1 MPESLA
7 PRLIGPAFLGL
18 LLLGWEAAVQ
28 AGLVTRSLLPPPSLV
43 AEALA
48 QLLLSGAVAAP
59 LLHTITHLAVG
70 FVIGGALGMA
80 LGVLMGSLAWLHD
93 LLEPLVELLR
103 PLPKSA
109 LLPALVLFLG
119 LGATMQ
125 VSAVALGVLFPVLV
139 ATIQGVRG
147 VDPVLLDTA
156 RSLRVPRLRVLLGV
170 VLPAAAPHVLAGLRV
185 ALGLGLV
192 LVTLSEMLA
201 GSGGIGFAILDTQ
214 RSFRVRQM
222 YAWIVVLALLGLA
235 LNTVFVALEHRLLHW
250 QHATQGPR
258 QEGQAP

>member
-1 MPESLA
+1 MRETLA
-7 PRLIGPAFLGL
+7 ARLTGAVFLGV
-18 LLLGWEAAVQ
+18 LLLGWEAAVE
-28 AGLVTRSLLPPPSLV
+28 AGLVTRSLLPPPSQVAAALVQLV
-43 AEALA
+43 AT
-48 QLLLSGAVAAP
+48 GAVVEP
-59 LLHTITHLAVG
+59 VLHTLTHLALG
-70 FVIGGALGMA
+70 FVVGALAGVA

-93 LLEPLVELLR
+93 LLEPLLELLR

-119 LGATMQ
+119 LGTTLH

-156 RSLRVPRLRVLLGV
+156 RSLCVPRWRVLLGV
-170 VLPAAAPHVLAGLRV
+170 VLPAAAGHVMAGLRV

-201 GSGGIGFAILDTQ
+201 GSGGIGFVILDTQ
-214 RSFRVRQM
+214 RGFRVRQM
-222 YAWIVVLALLGLA
+222 YAWIVILAVLGLVLNWA
-235 LNTVFVALEHRLLHW
+235 LAVLERRLLPW
-250 QHATQGPR
+250 QHEPQQPR
-258 QEGQAP
+258 

>member
-1 MPESLA
+1 MREILA
-7 PRLIGPAFLGL
+7 ARLTGAVFLGV
-18 LLLGWEAAVQ
+18 LLLGWEAAVE
-28 AGLVTRSLLPPPSLV
+28 AGLVTRSLLPPPSQV
-43 AEALA
+43 AAALA
-48 QLLLSGAVAAP
+48 QLVLSGAVLEP
-59 LLHTITHLAVG
+59 LAHTLGHLALG
-70 FVIGGALGMA
+70 FALGAVAGVA

-93 LLEPLVELLR
+93 LLEPLLELLR

-119 LGATMQ
+119 LGTTLH

-156 RSLRVPRLRVLLGV
+156 RSLCVPRWRVLLGV
-170 VLPAAAPHVLAGLRV
+170 VLPAATGHVLAGLRV

-201 GSGGIGFAILDTQ
+201 GSGGIGFVILDTQ
-214 RSFRVRQM
+214 RGFRVRQM
-222 YAWIVVLALLGLA
+222 YAWIVILAVLGLVLNWA
-235 LNTVFVALEHRLLHW
+235 LAVLERRLLPW
-250 QHATQGPR
+250 QHEPQQPR
-258 QEGQAP
+258 